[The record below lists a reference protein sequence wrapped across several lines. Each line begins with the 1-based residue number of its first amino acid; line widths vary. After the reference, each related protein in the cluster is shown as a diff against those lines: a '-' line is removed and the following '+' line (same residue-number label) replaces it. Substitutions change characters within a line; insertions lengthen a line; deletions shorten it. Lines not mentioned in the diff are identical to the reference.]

1 MKITIAKDAGYCFG
15 VRDAVNMAYDSAEKH
30 GDVYMLGSIVHN
42 EKVVND
48 LKNAGA
54 KIVKSLDDVP
64 KESPILFRAHGT
76 VPKLWDE
83 AKEMKMNIIDA
94 TCPLVYEIHQEVKK
108 LAKDG
113 RRIIV
118 VGDHGHDEV
127 IAIANQVENAIVIS
141 SPKEAL
147 KLKKMKKAGVVSQ
160 STQAIENVQEKKDT
174 FFEFMLPII
183 RRVNEAIRKERQ
195 LVNHFSRTVESGRD
209 LSERDARQLAELM
222 IKYRLIGDP
231 IQTQKI
237 LRNYCGESTP
247 SRRRLCSPSLPMNR
261 PGALQDSPGKATTTS
276 GSGAGPGTAAC
287 CRQTGRRVQA
297 TRSRLS
303 IRLRQGWPTT
313 C

>member
-54 KIVKSLDDVP
+54 KIVRSLDDVP

-83 AKEMKMNIIDA
+83 AKEKKMNIIDA

-113 RRIIV
+113 RKIIV

-127 IAIANQVENAIVIS
+127 VAIANQVENAIVIS

-160 STQAIENVQEKKDT
+160 STQAIENVQDIINILMTKVFDLHFVNTICFPTKRNHEQIKEMAKINDIMIIIGSFT
-174 FFEFMLPII
+174 SANSNRLTQLSLDYNAQSYQVTGSEDLKPEWFM
-183 RRVNEAIRKERQ
+183 
-195 LVNHFSRTVESGRD
+195 D
-209 LSERDARQLAELM
+209 
-222 IKYRLIGDP
+222 KYKIG
-231 IQTQKI
+231 ISA
-237 LRNYCGESTP
+237 GASTP
-247 SRRRLCSPSLPMNR
+247 DYLIEEVKNTIEYINK
-261 PGALQDSPGKATTTS
+261 DK
-276 GSGAGPGTAAC
+276 
-287 CRQTGRRVQA
+287 
-297 TRSRLS
+297 
-303 IRLRQGWPTT
+303 
-313 C
+313 

>member
-15 VRDAVNMAYDSAEKH
+15 VRDAVNIAYESAEKH

-48 LKNAGA
+48 LKNAGT
-54 KIVKSLDDVP
+54 KIVRSLDDVP

-83 AKEMKMNIIDA
+83 AKEKKMNIIDA

-160 STQAIENVQEKKDT
+160 STQAIENVQEIINILMTKVFDLHFVNTICFPTKRNHEQIKD
-174 FFEFMLPII
+174 MAKINDIMII
-183 RRVNEAIRKERQ
+183 IGSFTSANSKRLTELSKQRNINSYQVTCANDLQ
-195 LVNHFSRTVESGRD
+195 NNWFRD
-209 LSERDARQLAELM
+209 
-222 IKYRLIGDP
+222 IKSVGISAGA
-231 IQTQKI
+231 
-237 LRNYCGESTP
+237 STP
-247 SRRRLCSPSLPMNR
+247 DYLIEEVKNKIKLISK
-261 PGALQDSPGKATTTS
+261 DVK
-276 GSGAGPGTAAC
+276 
-287 CRQTGRRVQA
+287 
-297 TRSRLS
+297 
-303 IRLRQGWPTT
+303 
-313 C
+313 